1 MTAISTQRVSADR
14 TTTLAA
20 GRVWT
25 ALAALAG
32 GALWIA
38 FAVLA
43 AGQPQGCVG
52 DECLLNAH
60 RDLGAYNALL
70 AAGGVLILAAFAG
83 VARGRAARAAVAG
96 GVALGV
102 AAGVAGAPW
111 GFVVAGLAATVA
123 GFALAGIAL
132 APRWA
137 GLLLTGSSL
146 LLFAANDQDA
156 RVLLLIPFAVTWMAI
171 GGLLLRRPP
180 TGSTRDRDRS
190 YR

>member
-14 TTTLAA
+14 TTTLAV

-70 AAGGVLILAAFAG
+70 AAGGLLILGAFAG
-83 VARGRAARAAVAG
+83 VARGRASRAAVAG
-96 GVALGV
+96 GVTVMV
-102 AAGVAGAPW
+102 AALTVGAPW
-111 GFVVAGLAATVA
+111 AVVTAGMAATVA
-123 GFALAGIAL
+123 GFALAGIGL
-132 APRWA
+132 TPRWA

-171 GGLLLRRPP
+171 GALRLRA
-180 TGSTRDRDRS
+180 GSTRERDRS